1 VTAVAAPELNAV
13 SLGGANRRTVLFV
26 HGMAGTAGL
35 WVLGYAFALAKEYHV
50 VAYDQRGHG
59 LSPAPPGGYRLAD
72 HADDLERVRRRH
84 TDGPVVVVG
93 YSYGGHIATQWAM
106 RYPQSA
112 AGLVILDT
120 PPLPVA
126 ANDIDAMLD
135 GVSAVLG
142 GDFSP
147 SGGFID
153 PLKESLRGDIQRRRR
168 ALMNVKARLDVLKQ
182 TRFRQEVLSD
192 QPYSDAAFQ
201 GIACKT
207 ALVYSSR
214 AGHHDYAR
222 RQQALVKDC
231 SLAILEGEHD
241 FVIQRADAVAAAL
254 QAFLAE
260 LPDAAWHPA
269 AVPAPALFPV
279 AR

>member
-1 VTAVAAPELNAV
+1 MTAGAPELNAV
-13 SLGGANRRTVLFV
+13 SLGGANRRTILFV

-35 WVLGYAFALAKEYHV
+35 WVLGYAFRLTKDYHV

-59 LSPAPPGGYRLAD
+59 LSPAPPCGYRLAD
-72 HADDLERVRRRH
+72 HADDLERVRRRY

-112 AGLVILDT
+112 AGLVVIDT

-126 ANDIDAMLD
+126 AQDIDAMLD

-153 PLKESLRGDIQRRRR
+153 PLKDTLRDYIKRRRR
-168 ALMNVKARLDVLKQ
+168 AVLNVKARLDVLKQ

-192 QPYSDAAFQ
+192 LPFSDAAFE

-207 ALVYSSR
+207 ALIYSSH

-222 RQQALVKDC
+222 RQQALVNEC
-231 SLAILEGEHD
+231 TLTILEGGHD
-241 FVIQRADAVAAAL
+241 FVIGRADAVAAAL
-254 QAFLAE
+254 QSFLAE
-260 LPDAAWHPA
+260 LPGAAWQ
-269 AVPAPALFPV
+269 PAPIPAQFAV
-279 AR
+279 VS

>member
-1 VTAVAAPELNAV
+1 VTAGAAPALNAV
-13 SLGGANRRTVLFV
+13 SLGGANRRTILFV

-35 WVLGYAFALAKEYHV
+35 WVLGYAFRLVKDYHV

-59 LSPAPPGGYRLAD
+59 LSPAPPCGYGLAD
-72 HADDLERVRRRH
+72 HADDLERIRLRH

-93 YSYGGHIATQWAM
+93 YSYGGHIASQWAM

-112 AGLVILDT
+112 AGLVIVDT

-126 ANDIDAMLD
+126 ARDIDDMLD

-168 ALMNVKARLDVLKQ
+168 ALMNVKGRLDVLKQ

-192 QPYSDAAFQ
+192 RPFSDAAFQ

-214 AGHHDYAR
+214 AGHHAYAR
-222 RQQALVKDC
+222 RQQALIRDC
-231 SLAILEGEHD
+231 DLAILEGGHD
-241 FVIQRADAVAAAL
+241 FVIERADAVAAAL
-254 QAFLAE
+254 QAFLAD
-260 LPDAAWHPA
+260 LPGAAWHPA
-269 AVPAPALFPV
+269 AAPAPALFPV
-279 AR
+279 ES

>member
-1 VTAVAAPELNAV
+1 VTPELNAI
-13 SLGGANRRTVLFV
+13 SLGGANRRTILFV

-35 WVLGYAFALAKEYHV
+35 WVLGYAFRLVKDYHV

-59 LSPAPPGGYRLAD
+59 LSPAPPCGYSLAD
-72 HADDLERVRRRH
+72 HADDLERVRLRH
-84 TDGPVVVVG
+84 TGGPVVVVG
-93 YSYGGHIATQWAM
+93 YSYGGHIASQWAM

-112 AGLVILDT
+112 AGLVIVDT

-126 ANDIDAMLD
+126 ARDIDDMLD
-135 GVSAVLG
+135 GASAVLG

-168 ALMNVKARLDVLKQ
+168 ALMNAKERLDVLKQ

-192 QPYSDAAFQ
+192 QPFSDAAFQ
-201 GIACKT
+201 DIACKT

-214 AGHHDYAR
+214 AGHHAYAR
-222 RQQALVKDC
+222 RQRALIRDC
-231 SLAILEGEHD
+231 DLAILEGGHD
-241 FVIQRADAVAAAL
+241 FVIRRADAVAAAL
-254 QAFLAE
+254 QAFLAD
-260 LPDAAWHPA
+260 LPGAAWHHPA
-269 AVPAPALFPV
+269 APAQFPAES
-279 AR
+279 

>member
-1 VTAVAAPELNAV
+1 MTAGAAPELNAI
-13 SLGGANRRTVLFV
+13 SLGGANRRAILFV

-35 WVLGYAFALAKEYHV
+35 WVLGYSFRLAKDYHV

-84 TDGPVVVVG
+84 VDGPVVVVG
-93 YSYGGHIATQWAM
+93 YSYGGHIASQWAM
-106 RYPQSA
+106 RYPESA
-112 AGLVILDT
+112 AGLVIVDS

-126 ANDIDAMLD
+126 ARDIDAMLD

-153 PLKESLRGDIQRRRR
+153 PLKERLRSDIQRRRR
-168 ALMNVKARLDVLKQ
+168 ALMNAKGRLDVLKQ
-182 TRFRQEVLSD
+182 TRFRQDVLSD
-192 QPYSDAAFQ
+192 QSFSDAAFQ

-207 ALVYSSR
+207 ALIYSSR
-214 AGHHDYAR
+214 AGHHAYAR
-222 RQQALVKDC
+222 RLKALIGDC
-231 SLAILEGEHD
+231 SLTILEGEHD
-241 FVIQRADAVAAAL
+241 FVIQRAEAVSAAL
-254 QAFLAE
+254 QAFLAGLTE
-260 LPDAAWHPA
+260 ADWHPA
-269 AVPAPALFPV
+269 AAPAPV
-279 AR
+279 DS

>member
-1 VTAVAAPELNAV
+1 MTAGAAPELNAI
-13 SLGGANRRTVLFV
+13 SLGGANRRTILFV

-35 WVLGYAFALAKEYHV
+35 WVLGYAFRLVKDYHV

-59 LSPAPPGGYRLAD
+59 LSPAPSSGYRLAD

-112 AGLVILDT
+112 AGLVVIDT

-126 ANDIDAMLD
+126 ACDIDAMLD
-135 GVSAVLG
+135 GVSALLG

-153 PLKESLRGDIQRRRR
+153 PLKEHLRDDIQRRRR
-168 ALMNVKARLDVLKQ
+168 AVTNVKDRLDVLKQ

-192 QPYSDAAFQ
+192 QPFSDAAFR

-207 ALVYSSR
+207 GLIYSSR
-214 AGHHDYAR
+214 AGHHAYAR
-222 RQQALVKDC
+222 RQQALIADC
-231 SLAILEGEHD
+231 GLTILEGEHD
-241 FVIQRADAVAAAL
+241 FVIQHAGAVATAL
-254 QAFLAE
+254 RAFLAG
-260 LPDAAWHPA
+260 LPDAAWHHTA
-269 AVPAPALFPV
+269 APALV
-279 AR
+279 DS